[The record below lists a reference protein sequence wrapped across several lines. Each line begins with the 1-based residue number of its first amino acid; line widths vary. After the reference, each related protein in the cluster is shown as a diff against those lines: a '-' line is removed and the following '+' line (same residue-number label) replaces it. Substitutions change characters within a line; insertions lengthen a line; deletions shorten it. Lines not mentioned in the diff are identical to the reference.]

1 MIQQA
6 ATVNFIINNLISLE
20 VDCILKWGLKID
32 GQVDSLLDYTLEET
46 IHNVQLWCEVDVVL
60 EKDDAD
66 DMATYLSTTGKEI
79 TVDSASY
86 DAVNDPSNY
95 SVLFELW
102 QGSNARTRVKLKFL
116 VTAQ

>member
-1 MIQQA
+1 
-6 ATVNFIINNLISLE
+6 
-20 VDCILKWGLKID
+20 
-32 GQVDSLLDYTLEET
+32 
-46 IHNVQLWCEVDVVL
+46 
-60 EKDDAD
+60 
-66 DMATYLSTTGKEI
+66 LSTTGKQI